1 MLSNSPG
8 KKLNMYV
15 PDYVVFDLETTGI
28 HPSVDKVVEISAIKV
43 IGGFVDSE
51 FSTLVNPE
59 RHIPLAA
66 TEVNNITDQM
76 VKDSPTFDIAL
87 KDFLKFEG
95 DYVLVGH
102 NIQLFDLKFLY
113 RDAVNYW
120 DQTVGNDYIDT
131 LPLSRKYL
139 PELRHHSLLD
149 LAAYY
154 NIKIKDAHRALGDCR
169 MNQRV
174 FENLRE
180 EMENPS
186 EAAKAV
192 PVCPKCGNVM
202 KKRNGKFGWFY
213 GCASY
218 PDCKYTRNI

>member
-1 MLSNSPG
+1 MLSDSPG
-8 KKLNMYV
+8 KKLNIYV

-43 IGGFVDSE
+43 TGGIVDSE

-59 RHIPLAA
+59 MHIPSAA
-66 TEVNNITDQM
+66 TAVNNITDQM
-76 VKDSPTFDIAL
+76 VKESPTFDIAL
-87 KDFLKFEG
+87 KDFLEFAG

-120 DQTVGNDYIDT
+120 GKTIGNDYIDT
-131 LPLSRKYL
+131 LPLSKKYL
-139 PELRHHSLLD
+139 PELWHHSLLD

-154 NIKIKDAHRALGDCR
+154 NITIKDAHRALGDCR
-169 MNQRV
+169 MNQKV
-174 FENLRE
+174 YEKLRE

-192 PVCPKCGNVM
+192 PVCPKCGNILKM
-202 KKRNGKFGWFY
+202 RNGKFGLFY
-213 GCASY
+213 GCSSY
-218 PDCKYTRNI
+218 PDCRYTKNI